1 MHIQLCISCRQNK
14 GKGVILLLDT
24 LRNIYLQVQGFGMVI
39 IVATFSIFAISFILN
54 LIMRKKYIYILEDLL
69 DWRRRKERKFHCDI
83 LNKIIEDYINTAQGS
98 LTEVN
103 TQAIIEKNFNLRLRG
118 LALGERFIKNTN
130 SLLITLGLFGTFV
143 GLTAAVGELAGIFT
157 SMEFIELI
165 ESAGI
170 EMLLNRLVASLQ
182 GMSVAFVTSL
192 VGVGCSIVNTIFL
205 TAVNA
210 GASKEDL
217 MVQIEEYLDNHMS
230 VVISKDKETEYTMM
244 NSILRETFM
253 EFGDKIQASLKDTVE
268 SFGQKLTTVVMDVN
282 VSSQTL
288 DATVEKFDRS
298 LENFASNMRDLN
310 EFNINMRNN
319 IERMDVNFIKV
330 TEALTKSS
338 DIVVQNYNSIES
350 FSNNIRE
357 AADEMSAYNRQLVS
371 DISHLI
377 GDVSSTV
384 QVVENLAASMNNTM
398 QQHARDLEIYQENFT
413 NIMTKLS
420 NEISGLG
427 HHAADSFSK
436 SVLSIS
442 EELTQKMKESM
453 EDSLKEIFQLLDKF
467 RENQGMLAKTITLLP
482 DQVLTYNEVAVAKI
496 DRLLSEFMTT
506 ESNK

>member
-1 MHIQLCISCRQNK
+1 MSI
-14 GKGVILLLDT
+14 LLDT
-24 LRNIYLQVQGFGMVI
+24 LKNIYLQVHGFGMVI
-39 IVATFSIFAISFILN
+39 IVTTFCIFVISFILN
-54 LIMRKKYIYILEDLL
+54 LIIRKKYMHILEDLL
-69 DWRRRKERKFHCDI
+69 DWRRRKERNFHSDI

-98 LTEVN
+98 LSEVN
-103 TQAIIEKNFNLRLRG
+103 TQAIIEKNFNLRLKG
-118 LALGERFIKNTN
+118 LSLGERLIKNTN

-170 EMLLNRLVASLQ
+170 EKLLNRLVASLQ

-230 VVISKDKETEYTMM
+230 VVISKDKETEYTIM

-288 DATVEKFDRS
+288 DATVEKFDKS
-298 LENFASNMRDLN
+298 LANFATNMRDLN

-371 DISHLI
+371 DISQLI

-384 QVVENLAASMNNTM
+384 QVVENLAGSMNNTM
-398 QQHARDLEIYQENFT
+398 QQHTRDLEIYQENFT
-413 NIMTKLS
+413 NVMTKLS

-427 HHAADSFSK
+427 NQAADSFSK

-442 EELTQKMKESM
+442 EELTQKIKESM

-467 RENQGMLAKTITLLP
+467 RENQGMLARTITSLP
-482 DQVLTYNEVAVAKI
+482 DQVLTYNEVAVARI
-496 DRLLSEFMTT
+496 DRMLTEFITS